1 MEEEL
6 REITERS
13 FEACGTPL
21 DNVTVFKYL
30 AQVITGVYDDWPA
43 VVGNLQK
50 TRNNWGLLSQI
61 LIQEGAVL
69 LLGAETWV
77 VTPSMERALSSFHHR
92 VVRRLTGRKPRRR
105 GGGSW

>member
-30 AQVITGVYDDWPA
+30 AQVITGVDDDWPA
-43 VVGNLQK
+43 VVGNPRK
-50 TRNNWGLLSQI
+50 AKKSWGRLSQI
-61 LIQEGAVL
+61 LI
-69 LLGAETWV
+69 
-77 VTPSMERALSSFHHR
+77 R
-92 VVRRLTGRKPRRR
+92 
-105 GGGSW
+105 